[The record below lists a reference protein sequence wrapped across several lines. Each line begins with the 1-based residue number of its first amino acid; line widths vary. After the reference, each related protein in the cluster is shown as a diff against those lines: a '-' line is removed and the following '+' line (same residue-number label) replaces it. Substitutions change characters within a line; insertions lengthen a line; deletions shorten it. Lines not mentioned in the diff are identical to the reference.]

1 MIPTEPTVIETLPDP
16 LNQNNL
22 NNNHVKSQPHPHP
35 SQQQQSRPSS
45 LVFADDEPLPSG
57 YGIVSRDVNPRDMEG
72 WTEVLEEWKRIS
84 TRPKNLTDLV
94 KKGIPDAL
102 RGEVWQLLAG
112 CPPESNQELAS
123 TYASLLSKEC
133 PDEVYVKRDIG
144 RTFPAHDYF
153 RETES
158 VGQEALYRVL
168 KAYAVYDEE
177 VGYCQ
182 GFSFIAAALLLHMP
196 EEQAFSVLVKI
207 MSDYGL
213 RFALKDGFETLYL
226 RFYQLDRLIEDHLS
240 DLWKHFSTQHI
251 ESHMYASQWFLT
263 LFTAKFP
270 LYVVFYILDIY
281 LLEGTPVLFQV
292 SLSLLQ
298 LSKDDLVKLDFE
310 GILKYFRIQLPKNYT
325 SEENAKILMQ
335 LACSKRVKNQLT
347 SYEKAYHA
355 IREADRQK
363 GNTIKLMQKE
373 NKRLVY
379 SNMRL
384 EQENDDLAR
393 ELICSKIN
401 LRKQLDEL
409 EDKNDNLIK
418 EVNQSQMFIRELEE
432 ERKRLLEEVNQL
444 KEVCRREVVS
454 SEKEI
459 TRQSSIISDY
469 KSICSQLSHRL
480 EKMQSCHQQKIDRIL
495 QSIRSC
501 ETCHQK
507 ASLVAND
514 QLVNGGV
521 NGSVSSS
528 QNQSLDS
535 TILPS
540 SPSTS
545 SNDEES
551 LDKRVRE
558 LELELAQT
566 KLALVEAE
574 CINQDLVH
582 EARELREQIVA
593 SQQHH
598 SKPTWIHKTLT
609 TIREARHAVKER
621 SQQHQ
626 QPTTPTTSTSV
637 SSRNSVSRSNSKDFG
652 S

>member
-1 MIPTEPTVIETLPDP
+1 MKCVI
-16 LNQNNL
+16 
-22 NNNHVKSQPHPHP
+22 
-35 SQQQQSRPSS
+35 SS
-45 LVFADDEPLPSG
+45 F
-57 YGIVSRDVNPRDMEG
+57 
-72 WTEVLEEWKRIS
+72 
-84 TRPKNLTDLV
+84 
-94 KKGIPDAL
+94 
-102 RGEVWQLLAG
+102 Q
-112 CPPESNQELAS
+112 
-123 TYASLLSKEC
+123 
-133 PDEVYVKRDIG
+133 
-144 RTFPAHDYF
+144 
-153 RETES
+153 
-158 VGQEALYRVL
+158 
-168 KAYAVYDEE
+168 

-182 GFSFIAAALLLHMP
+182 GFSFIVAALLLHMP

-240 DLWKHFSTQHI
+240 DLWKHFSAQHI

-393 ELICSKIN
+393 ELISSKIN
-401 LRKQLDEL
+401 LRKQLDDL
-409 EDKNDNLIK
+409 EDKNDHLIK
-418 EVNQSQMFIRELEE
+418 EVNQSQMFNRELEE

-459 TRQSSIISDY
+459 TRQSSIITDY

-480 EKMQSCHQQKIDRIL
+480 EKMQSCHQQKVDRIL

-501 ETCHQK
+501 ETCHQN

-582 EARELREQIVA
+582 EARELRDQIVA

-626 QPTTPTTSTSV
+626 QATTPTTPTSTSN
-637 SSRNSVSRSNSKDFG
+637 RNSVSRSNSKDFG

>member
-22 NNNHVKSQPHPHP
+22 NNNHVKSQPHPH
-35 SQQQQSRPSS
+35 SQQQNRPSS

-57 YGIVSRDVNPRDMEG
+57 YGVVSRDVNPRDMEG
-72 WTEVLEEWKRIS
+72 WTEVLEEWRRTS

-153 RETES
+153 RETGS

-182 GFSFIAAALLLHMP
+182 GFSFIVAALLLHMP

-582 EARELREQIVA
+582 EERELREQIVA